1 MLAGV
6 SGVGW
11 VAIAVLA
18 LLLVGAAADA
28 VVQRTRLGRARERIS
43 ELEAQL
49 RPRPVSRRELVA
61 QQAVRA
67 VVGTATRLREGGV
80 TGLLM
85 SSIEDLTRWA
95 SEDRAEIAR
104 VAAPDGT
111 VTIMFSDIEDST
123 ALNEE
128 LGDARWVRLLAAHD
142 RVVRRHVDRRGGHVV
157 KTQGDG
163 FMVVFRSPVDGVR
176 AATGIQGELARA
188 GARALRRTPV
198 RVRIG
203 LHVGQA
209 IERDGDFFGRNVALA
224 ARVAGLA
231 QGGEVLVSEEL
242 GAALLDD
249 EVIHEHIAL
258 VPIEPVALKGLSGS
272 HGLYLVEPLDRV
284 AEPAG
289 ETEGEA

>member
-1 MLAGV
+1 MLATV
-6 SGVGW
+6 SQAGW
-11 VAIAVLA
+11 VALAVLA
-18 LLLVGAAADA
+18 VLTVGLVGDG
-28 VVQRTRLGRARERIS
+28 VVQRARLARARRRIAA
-43 ELEAQL
+43 LEAQL
-49 RPRPVSRRELVA
+49 PHPQVRRRELVA

-80 TGLLM
+80 AGLLM
-85 SSIEDLTRWA
+85 SSIDDLTRWA
-95 SEDRAEIAR
+95 TEDRAEIAK

-128 LGDARWVRLLAAHD
+128 LGDSRWVRLLAAHD
-142 RVVRRHVDRRGGHVV
+142 AVVRRHVDRHGGHVV

-163 FMVVFRSPVDGVR
+163 FMVVFGSSASGVR
-176 AATGIQGELARA
+176 AATGIQAELAR
-188 GARALRRTPV
+188 GGGRALRRTPV

-231 QGGEVLVSEEL
+231 RGGEVLVS
-242 GAALLDD
+242 GALAATLADTDD
-249 EVIHEHIAL
+249 VRL
-258 VPIEPVALKGLSGS
+258 VPLEPVTLKGLSGR
-272 HGLYLVEPLDRV
+272 HALYAARLADEPD
-284 AEPAG
+284 PAG
-289 ETEGEA
+289 PAER